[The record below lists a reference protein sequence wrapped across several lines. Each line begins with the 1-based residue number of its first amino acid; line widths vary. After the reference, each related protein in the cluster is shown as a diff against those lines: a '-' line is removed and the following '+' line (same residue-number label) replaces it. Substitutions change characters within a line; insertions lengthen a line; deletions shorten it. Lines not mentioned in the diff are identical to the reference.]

1 MYADINGA
9 SLYFDVVSSGL
20 AVDAQGDRSKPA
32 LFVQHGGPGADHT
45 YFRPFIDE
53 LGKVAQVVYVD
64 HRGTGRSS
72 DAPLQSYTVEQM
84 ADDLDALRQHLGL
97 ETIILLG
104 HSYGG
109 MVAQVFAQRHP
120 GSLEKLILSNTAP
133 DWGFWEEAQEIA
145 DRVATPEQK
154 EIYKEL
160 FEGSIT
166 NQEEY
171 DAWWAKC
178 MSLYFREPRAEL
190 LEALANRG
198 RGRFEV
204 ASYMMANELPGFN
217 AYDGLDRIDVPTLVI
232 AGAHDWITPPSQSER
247 IAERIQ
253 GSQYALLENSGHQA
267 FADADEQQYLEV
279 VAKFI
284 SE

>member
-1 MYADINGA
+1 MYADINGVK
-9 SLYFDVVSSGL
+9 LYFDVVSTGL
-20 AVDAQGDRSKPA
+20 AVDPQGDLPKPV
-32 LFVQHGGPGADHT
+32 LFVQHGGPGADHS

-53 LGKVAQVVYVD
+53 LGEVAQVVYVD

-72 DAPLQSYTVEQM
+72 DAPLETYTVEQM
-84 ADDLDALRQHLGL
+84 ADDLDELRRYLG
-97 ETIILLG
+97 IDKIVLLG

-145 DRVATPEQK
+145 ERIATPEQK

-160 FEGSIT
+160 FEGAIT

-178 MSLYFREPRAEL
+178 ISLYFREPRPEIF
-190 LEALANRG
+190 EAFAKRG
-198 RGRFEV
+198 KGRFEV

-217 AYDGLDRIDVPTLVI
+217 AYDGLDRITVPTLVI
-232 AGAHDWITPPSQSER
+232 AGAYDWITPPSQSER
-247 IAERIQ
+247 IAERIA
-253 GSQYALLENSGHQA
+253 GAQYALLENSGHQA

-279 VAKFI
+279 VSKFI